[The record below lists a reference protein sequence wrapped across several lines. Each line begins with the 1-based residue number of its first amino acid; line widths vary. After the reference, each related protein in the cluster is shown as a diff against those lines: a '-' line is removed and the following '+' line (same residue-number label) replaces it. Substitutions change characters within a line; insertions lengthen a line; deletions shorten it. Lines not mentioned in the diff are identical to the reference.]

1 MTLKFLWFLPT
12 YGDSR
17 YIVGGGHGVPAGT
30 AGGWRPATLAYLGQV
45 ARTAEQLGFVGAL
58 TPTGAWC
65 EDAWISTAMLVE
77 VTERLKFL
85 VAFRPGLVS
94 PTYAAQMA
102 ATFQRHSKGR
112 LLINVVVGGEPH
124 EQQAYGDFLDKVARY
139 ERADE
144 FLEISTRLWRGER
157 VSFEGKHLRVAEAA
171 LPYTPDPL
179 PEIYLGGSSAG
190 AGDVAARYSDV
201 YLTWGEPPDQV
212 GEKIEW
218 VRALAAAQGREV
230 RFGIRLHVISRDTS
244 EAAWAEAKRQL
255 DAIPVEAIERIQA
268 GLARSES
275 VGQKRMMAL
284 HGGSRDNLEIYPNLW
299 AGVGLVRGGAGT
311 ALVGSHQEVA
321 DRIEEYHRL
330 GITEYV
336 MSGHPHVE
344 EAYWFGEGVL
354 PLLRQRGLWEHPDQ
368 PATSDTVFVP
378 FAGADAGA
386 GPDAGAA
393 AGQGAEVRATAA
405 AQ

>member
-1 MTLKFLWFLPT
+1 MLKFLWFLPT

-17 YIVGGGHGVPAGT
+17 YIVGGGHGMGAGT

-65 EDAWISTAMLVE
+65 EDAWISTAMLAE

-94 PTYAAQMA
+94 PVYAAQMA
-102 ATFQRHSKGR
+102 ATFQRHSQGR

-124 EQQAYGDFLDKVARY
+124 EQQAYGDFLDKTARY

-144 FLEISTRLWRGER
+144 FLEIASRLWRGER
-157 VSFEGKHLRVAEAA
+157 VSFDGKHLRVVDAA

-179 PEIYLGGSSAG
+179 PEIYLGGSSPG
-190 AGDVAARYSDV
+190 AGQVAANHTHV

-212 GEKIEW
+212 AEKIAW
-218 VRALAAAQGREV
+218 VQGLASAAGREV
-230 RFGIRLHVISRDTS
+230 RFGIRFHVITRDTS
-244 EAAWAEAKRQL
+244 EAAWAEANRQL
-255 DAIPVEAIERIQA
+255 DAIDPAAVERVQTS
-268 GLARSES
+268 LARSES

-284 HGGSRDNLEIYPNLW
+284 HGGSRENLEIYPNLW

-354 PLLRQRGLWEHPDQ
+354 PVLRQRGLWENPVA
-368 PATSDTVFVP
+368 PPTSDSVYVP
-378 FAGADAGA
+378 FAGAGGA
-386 GPDAGAA
+386 GTEPQVGAGN
-393 AGQGAEVRATAA
+393 GGGADKLTAA